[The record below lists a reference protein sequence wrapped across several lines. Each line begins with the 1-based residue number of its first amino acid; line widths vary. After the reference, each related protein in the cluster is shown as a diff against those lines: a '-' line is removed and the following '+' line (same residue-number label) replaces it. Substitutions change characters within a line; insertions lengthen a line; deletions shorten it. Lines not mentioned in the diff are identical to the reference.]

1 MAKIRKFRDY
11 VSLFIDKGMWM
22 NENDNWF
29 VRSVKI
35 GFSKFYTAVR
45 LFVKKELIDYATS
58 LAFSTIFAIVPM
70 VALIFA
76 IAQGFGFGNY
86 IENSVRD
93 VFSSQPQIAEEVL
106 NLSKSYLTNARGY
119 VVIGFGII
127 LMLYSITM
135 LIRNVEHVFNMI
147 WDVASYRPL
156 KRMLT
161 EYVAMLFILPILII
175 IISGINIFSYNV
187 ATSLQGYEMLGPM
200 MKFLIKVAPFLFMS
214 LVFICMYVLIPNTKV
229 RFSTA
234 ILPGILASLF
244 MTVLQYVYVHGQILL
259 SSYNR
264 IYGSLAALPLFMLW
278 MLFVWYIILFFAQY
292 NYASQ
297 NHEDFVFNLQS
308 SHFSHYDR
316 MRMSAVILRMIFR
329 RFANGEPSMTAFDI
343 KKATNYPISIIKEQ
357 LSLLSNA
364 NILSE
369 NLSTKSDEAS
379 YQPAEDISRINLGV
393 MIQRLEALHDVT
405 ASDLQY
411 ETGDKD
417 IDIILTDFEASYQL
431 FLKEMSGK
439 KIYATDRKQEE
450 KESIG

>member
-1 MAKIRKFRDY
+1 MAKIKKFRDY
-11 VSLFIDKGMWM
+11 VSVFIDKGMWV
-22 NENDNWF
+22 NDHDNWF
-29 VRSVKI
+29 VRLVKR
-35 GFSKFYTAVR
+35 GCSQLYTAGR
-45 LFVKKELIDYATS
+45 LFIKKELIDYATS

-70 VALIFA
+70 VALLFA

-86 IENSVRD
+86 IESSVRD
-93 VFSSQPQIAEEVL
+93 VFSSQPQIAEEIL
-106 NLSKSYLTNARGY
+106 NLSKSYLTNAQGY

-147 WDVASYRPL
+147 WDVESYRPL

-187 ATSLQGYEMLGPM
+187 ANSLQGYEMLGPM
-200 MKFLIKVAPFLFMS
+200 AKFLIQISPFLFMTV
-214 LVFICMYVLIPNTKV
+214 VFICMYVLIPNTRV
-229 RFSTA
+229 RVSTA
-234 ILPGILASLF
+234 ILPAILASLF
-244 MTVLQYVYVHGQILL
+244 MSALQYIYVHGQILL

-297 NHEDFVFNLQS
+297 NHEDFMFNLQS
-308 SHFSHYDR
+308 SHVSHRYR
-316 MRMSAVILRMIFR
+316 MRMSAVILKMIFK
-329 RFANGEPSMTAFDI
+329 RFANGESPMTAFDI
-343 KKATNYPISIIKEQ
+343 KKATNYPISIIKELLTQ
-357 LSLLSNA
+357 LCRA

-369 NLSTKSDEAS
+369 NITAKSEDEST
-379 YQPAEDISRINLGV
+379 YQPAEDIARISLAE
-393 MIQRLEALHDVT
+393 MIKRMEDLHDVT
-405 ASDLQY
+405 MSDLQC

-417 IDIILTDFEASYQL
+417 IDTILTDFDACYQQ
-431 FLKEMSGK
+431 FLTEMGKK
-439 KIYATDRKQEE
+439 KIY
-450 KESIG
+450 

>member
-1 MAKIRKFRDY
+1 MAKIKKFRDY
-11 VSLFIDKGMWM
+11 VSMFIDKGMWM
-22 NENDNWF
+22 NDHDNWF
-29 VRSVKI
+29 VRLVKR
-35 GFSKFYTAVR
+35 GCSQLYTAGR
-45 LFVKKELIDYATS
+45 LFIKKELIDYATS

-70 VALIFA
+70 VALLFA
-76 IAQGFGFGNY
+76 IAQGFGFGSY

-106 NLSKSYLTNARGY
+106 NLSKSYLTNAQGY

-147 WDVASYRPL
+147 WDVDTYRPL

-187 ATSLQGYEMLGPM
+187 ANSLQGYEMLEPM
-200 MKFLIKVAPFLFMS
+200 SKFLIQISPFLFMT
-214 LVFICMYVLIPNTKV
+214 LVFICMYVLIPNTRV
-229 RFSTA
+229 RVSTA

-244 MTVLQYVYVHGQILL
+244 MSALQYVYVHGQILL

-297 NHEDFVFNLQS
+297 NHEDFMFNLQS
-308 SHFSHYDR
+308 SHVSHRER
-316 MRMSAVILRMIFR
+316 MRMSAVILKMIFK
-329 RFANGEPSMTAFDI
+329 RFANGESPMTSFDI
-343 KKATNYPISIIKEQ
+343 KKATNYPISIIKELLTQ
-357 LSLLSNA
+357 LTSV

-369 NLSTKSDEAS
+369 NITAKSEDEST
-379 YQPAEDISRINLGV
+379 YQPAEDIARITLAE
-393 MIQRLEALHDVT
+393 MIKRMEDLHDVT
-405 ASDLQY
+405 ASDLQC
-411 ETGDKD
+411 ETGDKE
-417 IDIILTDFEASYQL
+417 IDSILTDFDSCYQQ
-431 FLKEMSGK
+431 FLTEMGKK
-439 KIYATDRKQEE
+439 KIY
-450 KESIG
+450 

>member
-1 MAKIRKFRDY
+1 MAKIKKFRDY
-11 VSLFIDKGMWM
+11 VSMFIDKGMWV
-22 NENDNWF
+22 NDHDNWF
-29 VRSVKI
+29 VRLVKR
-35 GFSKFYTAVR
+35 GCSQLYTAGR
-45 LFVKKELIDYATS
+45 LFIKKELIDYATS

-70 VALIFA
+70 VALLFA
-76 IAQGFGFGNY
+76 IAQGFGFGHY
-86 IENSVRD
+86 IESSVRD

-106 NLSKSYLTNARGY
+106 NLSKSYLTNAQSY

-147 WDVASYRPL
+147 WDVESYRPL

-175 IISGINIFSYNV
+175 IISGINIFSYHV
-187 ATSLQGYEMLGPM
+187 ANSLQGYEMLGPM
-200 MKFLIKVAPFLFMS
+200 AKFMIQISPFLFMT
-214 LVFICMYVLIPNTKV
+214 LVFLFMYVLIPNTRV

-234 ILPGILASLF
+234 ILPAILASLF
-244 MTVLQYVYVHGQILL
+244 MTALQYVYVHGQILL

-297 NHEDFVFNLQS
+297 NHEDFMFNLQS
-308 SHFSHYDR
+308 SHVSHRYR
-316 MRMSAVILRMIFR
+316 MRMSAVILKMIFK
-329 RFANGEPSMTAFDI
+329 RFANGEAPMTAFDI
-343 KKATNYPISIIKEQ
+343 KKATNYPISIIKELLTQ
-357 LSLLSNA
+357 LCKV

-369 NLSTKSDEAS
+369 NITAKSEDEST
-379 YQPAEDISRINLGV
+379 YQPAEDIARISLAE
-393 MIQRLEALHDVT
+393 MIKRMEDLHDVT
-405 ASDLQY
+405 MSDLQC

-417 IDIILTDFEASYQL
+417 IDSILTDFDSCYQQ
-431 FLKEMSGK
+431 FLTEMGK
-439 KIYATDRKQEE
+439 KKIL
-450 KESIG
+450 